1 MNILFMFID
10 ECKVFFRWGAV
21 VAFFYFAC
29 MAVGYLYIDRL
40 LNAYLSNK
48 NEMQR

>member
-1 MNILFMFID
+1 MFYSCLLTNAKCFLD
-10 ECKVFFRWGAV
+10 GDAV